1 MSHQYGPIGVQ
12 AYPEAVS
19 TQQTMA
25 LPLSATNQTELMERL
40 KQLRAWQQKQQA
52 DLLRQQQEQLLRLRS
67 EQQMAM
73 CGRAQNSTSTG
84 EVWGDGQVRG
94 REEGGFECLPESL
107 SSVSD
112 GQGDSGPDSI
122 ERVECA
128 DDVDESG
135 ERFDSFDYENQ
146 GEISPGSDSEE
157 ATNLSH
163 VSML

>member
-1 MSHQYGPIGVQ
+1 
-12 AYPEAVS
+12 
-19 TQQTMA
+19 
-25 LPLSATNQTELMERL
+25 
-40 KQLRAWQQKQQA
+40 
-52 DLLRQQQEQLLRLRS
+52 
-67 EQQMAM
+67 MAM
-73 CGRAQNSTSTG
+73 HGRAQNSTSMG

-94 REEGGFECLPESL
+94 REEGGFKCFPESL

-135 ERFDSFDYENQ
+135 EHFDSSDYENQ
-146 GEISPGSDSEE
+146 GEIGPGSDSEE